1 MWKTILFNIN
11 LINLQS
17 SLSIGSNVTITEVE
31 TAWSGKFSCEVSSD
45 APDFHTVVVS
55 GDMEIVGEFVQ
66 QNLI

>member
-1 MWKTILFNIN
+1 MNRKTFLYIKININ
-11 LINLQS
+11 FQS

-55 GDMEIVGEFVQ
+55 GEMEIVG
-66 QNLI
+66 